1 MRLIDAD
8 ALIPMMKYA
17 TTDSEIGV
25 FPIKIGFNDIEKVI
39 NEQPT
44 VDTVKHWQ
52 EETDMKTDFY
62 TIPMSYEEAI
72 SVIKNSNEN
81 TEEQVMCSAIHKI
94 MSMETIN
101 AVTKDVLKKAV
112 KYLFDK
118 RYVYLVK
125 RD

>member
-44 VDTVKHWQ
+44 VNTARNM
-52 EETDMKTDFY
+52 DMNI
-62 TIPMSYEEAI
+62 IPMSYGTATDIIE
-72 SVIKNSNEN
+72 NSNES
-81 TEEQVMCSAIHKI
+81 TDEQIMISAIYKI
-94 MSMETIN
+94 LMMETIN

-112 KYLFDK
+112 NYLFNKMYSIED
-118 RYVYLVK
+118 
-125 RD
+125 

>member
-44 VDTVKHWQ
+44 VNTARHEQEDT
-52 EETDMKTDFY
+52 DIKTDLY
-62 TIPMSYEEAI
+62 PVNISYIKAI
-72 SVIKNSNEN
+72 DIIENSNES
-81 TEEQVMCSAIHKI
+81 TDEQIMISAIYKI
-94 MSMETIN
+94 LRMETTN

-112 KYLFDK
+112 NYLFNK
-118 RYVYLVK
+118 MYSIEN
-125 RD
+125 

>member
-44 VDTVKHWQ
+44 VNTARHGQEDT
-52 EETDMKTDFY
+52 DIKTDLY
-62 TIPMSYEEAI
+62 PVNISYIKAI
-72 SVIKNSNEN
+72 DIIENSNES
-81 TEEQVMCSAIHKI
+81 TDEQIMISAIYKI
-94 MSMETIN
+94 LRMETTN
-101 AVTKDVLKKAV
+101 AVTKDVLKKV
-112 KYLFDK
+112 VNYLFNKMYSIED
-118 RYVYLVK
+118 
-125 RD
+125 